1 MQGLSWSQYVKW
13 FNAMVSNIPKGTY
26 GFYVGRSQKRKKIV
40 TTWLNFN
47 AFGIY
52 MCKRYVYKCW
62 WNWHLMFMFDLW
74 SSQKWIKYDIKSHF
88 LGYFEKFK
96 PYTYE
101 EKVTY
106 FICYEIFTL
115 LSHIVLYPSMYDLWS
130 IFLWN
135 FQSIKFETL
144 DQCRYQIWLTRAMH
158 RALQIWVLIQM
169 SCSKSFIIL
178 ISELLMQLMNQTQW
192 TSQ

>member
-1 MQGLSWSQYVKW
+1 MQWTYQRAHMAFMWADLKSAKRYRQLNWIFMLLGSTCV
-13 FNAMVSNIPKGTY
+13 NAMRINVDEID
-26 GFYVGRSQKRKKIV
+26 
-40 TTWLNFN
+40 TWCL
-47 AFGIY
+47 
-52 MCKRYVYKCW
+52 
-62 WNWHLMFMFDLW
+62 FDLW
-74 SSQKWIKYDIKSHF
+74 SSQKLIKYDIKSHF
-88 LGYFEKFK
+88 LGYFEKLK

-101 EKVTY
+101 EKVSY
-106 FICYEIFTL
+106 FICYEVFTL
-115 LSHIVLYPSMYDLWS
+115 LSHRVLYPSMYKLWS

-144 DQCRYQIWLTRAMH
+144 NQCIILYQIWLTRAMH
-158 RALQIWVLIQM
+158 RALHIWVSILM